1 MLNAAPAPAPS
12 HPPTSPL
19 QAVLRKVKSWLVEAK
34 VVTNIFQGKYFMSKQ
49 VNSKA
54 EACGGEMCGGREG
67 LFCAKF
73 PFSLKGTA
81 QAALF
86 LNIQ

>member
-1 MLNAAPAPAPS
+1 
-12 HPPTSPL
+12 
-19 QAVLRKVKSWLVEAK
+19 
-34 VVTNIFQGKYFMSKQ
+34 MSKQ

-73 PFSLKGTA
+73 PFSLKG
-81 QAALF
+81 QPKLPYF
-86 LNIQ
+86 LTYNETQKENFLLRFF